1 MKKSVEK
8 NGKIQ
13 RKKSVFFPFKN
24 ELNYAVFHMYFEQKK
39 IMAKTPKNAI
49 MSIIVYIIFPS
60 KKQGEK

>member
-13 RKKSVFFPFKN
+13 CENFAFLTWKIRVN
-24 ELNYAVFHMYFEQKK
+24 HAVFHKHFEQKK